1 MRGCN
6 PEAQSLMPNSY
17 KTALL
22 YLSLKALGHF
32 PFQWVRKFI
41 LRHPFGADI
50 ASSAVLYGGFEVR
63 SPRKLKIGANT
74 VIGHRATLDA
84 RGGLTIGQNVNLSSE
99 VMIWTAQHDYR
110 DPGFGTMF
118 KPVAI
123 NDHAWLGPR
132 CIILPGVTIG
142 AGAVIAAGAVV
153 TKDVEPYTV
162 VGGVPAQKI
171 ADRPKGLNYNPAA
184 SGIPLI

>member
-1 MRGCN
+1 M
-6 PEAQSLMPNSY
+6 SNSY
-17 KTALL
+17 KTAFL
-22 YLSLKALGHF
+22 YLSLKALGHV
-32 PFQWVRKFI
+32 PSRRVRKVV
-41 LRHPFGADI
+41 LTHLFGVDI
-50 ASSAVLYGGFEVR
+50 ASSAVLYGGFEIR

-84 RGGLTIGQNVNLSSE
+84 RGGLTIGNNINLSSE
-99 VMIWTAQHDYR
+99 VMIWTAQHDYC
-110 DPGFGTMF
+110 DPEFGTMF
-118 KPVAI
+118 KPVVI
-123 NDHAWLGPR
+123 GDYVWLGPR

-142 AGAVIAAGAVV
+142 AGAVVAAGAVV

-184 SGIPLI
+184 GPIPFI

>member
-1 MRGCN
+1 M
-6 PEAQSLMPNSY
+6 ANSY

-22 YLSLKALGHF
+22 YLSLRALGHF
-32 PFQWVRKFI
+32 PSQRVRKFI
-41 LRHPFGADI
+41 LRHLFGADV
-50 ASSAVLYGGFEVR
+50 ASSAVLYSGFEIR

-74 VIGHRATLDA
+74 TIGHRATLDA
-84 RGGLTIGQNVNLSSE
+84 RGGLTIGKNVNLSSE

-110 DPGFGTMF
+110 DLQFGTMF

-123 NDHAWLGPR
+123 DDYAWLGPR

-142 AGAVIAAGAVV
+142 EGSVVAAGAVV
-153 TKDVEPYTV
+153 TKNIEPYTV

-171 ADRPKGLNYNPAA
+171 ADRPKGLDYNPSAR
-184 SGIPLI
+184 GLPFI